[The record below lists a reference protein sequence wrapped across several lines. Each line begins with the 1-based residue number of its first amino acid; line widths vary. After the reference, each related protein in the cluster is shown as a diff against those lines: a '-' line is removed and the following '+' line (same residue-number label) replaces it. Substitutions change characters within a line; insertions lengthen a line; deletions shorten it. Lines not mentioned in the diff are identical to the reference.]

1 MPRILLRRVKLPGLE
16 DLCRDL
22 APGQGSSDYQDF
34 DEDEEEEERSLVID
48 TGEEEEEF
56 EGEEEEEGGLVM
68 VCAGCENRFSSQTGL
83 EEHRCSRR

>member
-1 MPRILLRRVKLPGLE
+1 MLPVLGVKLPGLE
-16 DLCRDL
+16 DLCQDL
-22 APGQGSSDYQDF
+22 APGEGSSDYQDF
-34 DEDEEEEERSLVID
+34 EEDEEEEERSLVID

-56 EGEEEEEGGLVM
+56 EGEEEEGGLVM

>member
-1 MPRILLRRVKLPGLE
+1 MLLVHGVKLPGLE
-16 DLCRDL
+16 DLCQDL
-22 APGQGSSDYQDF
+22 APGEGSSDYQDF
-34 DEDEEEEERSLVID
+34 DEEEEERSLVID

-56 EGEEEEEGGLVM
+56 EGEEEESGLVM

>member
-34 DEDEEEEERSLVID
+34 DEEEEEEERSLVID

-56 EGEEEEEGGLVM
+56 EGEEEEGGLVM
-68 VCAGCENRFSSQTGL
+68 VCAGCEKRFSSQTVFK
-83 EEHRCSRR
+83 EHRCSRR

>member
-1 MPRILLRRVKLPGLE
+1 MLLVHGVKLPGLE
-16 DLCRDL
+16 DLCQDL
-22 APGQGSSDYQDF
+22 ATGEGSSDYQDF
-34 DEDEEEEERSLVID
+34 DEDEEEEEERSLVID

-56 EGEEEEEGGLVM
+56 EGEEEEGGLVM